1 MSLLL
6 PAVERGMSGDNWRIR
21 QSSLELC
28 GDMLFK
34 VSGLFEGGRQTHNTF
49 GSALPACKKHSLQSH
64 AVLASDSFSALPPS
78 VRRLLAPVAR

>member
-6 PAVERGMSGDNWRIR
+6 PAVEKGMTGDNWRIR

-34 VSGLFEGGRQTHNTF
+34 VGGGR
-49 GSALPACKKHSLQSH
+49 
-64 AVLASDSFSALPPS
+64 
-78 VRRLLAPVAR
+78 